1 MSGDC
6 LFCAIIA
13 GAIPSRQIYADDSA
27 IAFLDIQ
34 PWHRGHTLVVPRRH
48 VASIIDDTG
57 FLKQGKHSVGVQRQ
71 YTGSAGKVANCQV
84 GVSLS
89 LATRSDHLPVDFE
102 PYLPTTWTVDP
113 ARRREA
119 AGRSGSAGGSRG
131 ARGRR
136 GGTGTI

>member
-48 VASIIDDTG
+48 VASIIDDPTIWG
-57 FLKQGKHSVGVQRQ
+57 DVRTV
-71 YTGSAGKVANCQV
+71 VEQV
-84 GVSLS
+84 VPLLDNRLG
-89 LATRSDHLPVDFE
+89 
-102 PYLPTTWTVDP
+102 
-113 ARRREA
+113 A
-119 AGRSGSAGGSRG
+119 AGLNLLVNAGEVSGQEVMHFHVHLVPRYDDAPGL
-131 ARGRR
+131 ANLTGRD
-136 GGTGTI
+136 TADLDAVWQQLTA

>member
-48 VASIIDDTG
+48 VASIIDDPTIWG
-57 FLKQGKHSVGVQRQ
+57 DVRTV
-71 YTGSAGKVANCQV
+71 VEQV
-84 GVSLS
+84 VPL
-89 LATRSDHLPVDFE
+89 LVDR
-102 PYLPTTWTVDP
+102 LG
-113 ARRREA
+113 A
-119 AGRSGSAGGSRG
+119 AGLNLLVNAGEVSGQEVMHFHVHLVPRYDDAPGL
-131 ARGRR
+131 ANLTGRD
-136 GGTGTI
+136 TTDLDAVWQQLTA

>member
-48 VASIIDDTG
+48 VASIIDDPTVWG
-57 FLKQGKHSVGVQRQ
+57 DVRTAVEHVVPLLVDRLGAAGLNILA
-71 YTGSAGKVANCQV
+71 SAGEVSGQEVMHFHVHFVPRYDDSPGLANLM
-84 GVSLS
+84 GRD
-89 LATRSDHLPVDFE
+89 ATDLDSVWQQL
-102 PYLPTTWTVDP
+102 T
-113 ARRREA
+113 A
-119 AGRSGSAGGSRG
+119 
-131 ARGRR
+131 
-136 GGTGTI
+136 